1 MLGVMVSEKI
11 EFHHIIQIMLLHY
24 PGRLTMETTSQ
35 TEIAVSYV
43 MTEQSIAAYVQHEV
57 DRGVSQRTVR
67 NSKRVTQSLWEWL
80 PEDKTIT
87 KDRLQEWRQTLK
99 EHGYTQHT
107 ELNYVKGINRYLD
120 FCGYSEIRFNRGR
133 PKDIAGK
140 QFGYLTAIEPTGEK
154 HRKDYIWRCV
164 CKCGKEVEYPATRLL
179 LGYTVSCGCLR
190 GAHFKEVNKYIGGTS
205 LRQSLDEQV
214 HSTKAMSGYT
224 GVTVK
229 RGKWKAY
236 IKYKG
241 QDISLGCY
249 DKLEDAVKARARGK
263 ELVQMDALGLLDF
276 YEELHK
282 DDPALPN
289 RVKVREENRQPKQE
303 QPESPMLPALRS
315 NNTSGHPG
323 VHQKRNK
330 WAAKITFQKVTYQLG
345 SYESIEEAI
354 AIRQEAEKKLRD
366 DPHGFSDWVQKHRQS
381 GKQEA

>member
-1 MLGVMVSEKI
+1 MQAI
-11 EFHHIIQIMLLHY
+11 
-24 PGRLTMETTSQ
+24 SQ
-35 TEIAVSYV
+35 TENTASYV
-43 MTEQSIAAYVQHEV
+43 MTSESVAAYIQHEIN
-57 DRGVSQRTVR
+57 RGASKDSIR
-67 NSKRVTQSLWEWL
+67 NFKRVTNSLFEWL

-87 KDRLQEWRQTLK
+87 KDRLLDWRQFLK
-99 EHGYTQHT
+99 DHGYTPQT

-120 FCGYSEIRFNRGR
+120 YTGCSDIRFNRGR
-133 PKDIAGK
+133 AKDIAGK

-154 HRKDYIWRCV
+154 NRKDYVWRCR

-179 LGYTVSCGCLR
+179 LGNTVSCGCLR
-190 GAHFKEVNKYIGGTS
+190 GEHFKEVNKYIDGTS
-205 LRQSLDEQV
+205 LRQSIEEQV
-214 HSTKAMSGYT
+214 HSTRAMSGYT

-381 GKQEA
+381 GKQETQ

>member
-1 MLGVMVSEKI
+1 M
-11 EFHHIIQIMLLHY
+11 
-24 PGRLTMETTSQ
+24 
-35 TEIAVSYV
+35 
-43 MTEQSIAAYVQHEV
+43 
-57 DRGVSQRTVR
+57 
-67 NSKRVTQSLWEWL
+67 
-80 PEDKTIT
+80 
-87 KDRLQEWRQTLK
+87 K

-133 PKDIAGK
+133 AKDIAGK
-140 QFGYLTAIEPTGEK
+140 QFGYLMAIEPTGEK
-154 HRKDYIWRCV
+154 NRKDYVWRCR
-164 CKCGKEVEYPATRLL
+164 CKCGKKVEYPATRLL
-179 LGYTVSCGCLR
+179 LGNTVSCGCLR

-263 ELVQMDALGLLDF
+263 ELVQMDALGLLGF
-276 YEELHK
+276 YEKLHK

-354 AIRQEAEKKLRD
+354 AIRQEAEKNLRD

>member
-1 MLGVMVSEKI
+1 M
-11 EFHHIIQIMLLHY
+11 
-24 PGRLTMETTSQ
+24 
-35 TEIAVSYV
+35 
-43 MTEQSIAAYVQHEV
+43 
-57 DRGVSQRTVR
+57 
-67 NSKRVTQSLWEWL
+67 
-80 PEDKTIT
+80 
-87 KDRLQEWRQTLK
+87 K

-133 PKDIAGK
+133 AKDIAGK
-140 QFGYLTAIEPTGEK
+140 QFGYLMAIEPTGEK
-154 HRKDYIWRCV
+154 NRKDYVWRCR
-164 CKCGKEVEYPATRLL
+164 CKCGKKVEYPATRLL
-179 LGYTVSCGCLR
+179 LGNTVSCGCLR

-303 QPESPMLPALRS
+303 QPESPMLPSLRS

-366 DPHGFSDWVQKHRQS
+366 DPHDFSDWVQKHRQS